1 MDRLPDRVVDKHPE
15 LVAQV
20 EPTLLEQARTVDPDQ
35 LAMLAAESSP
45 AWTRTGAGL
54 GARPRTAPR
63 GNPHPVA
70 GRVRPSAGPAHR
82 RGSRGV
88 DHGSRQLSRP
98 VPADDGEPDTRT
110 PGQRR
115 HDALLNA
122 GRRLL
127 RSGSLPDAGGTPAT
141 VLLTMAVDELE
152 ARTGLVTTSHGGSLS
167 IPAALRLAA
176 DAQILPAVLD
186 SRGAVLH
193 LGRARRIA
201 SPAQRHALAAR
212 DRGCSFPARKVT
224 ELSV

>member
-1 MDRLPDRVVDKHPE
+1 M
-15 LVAQV
+15 
-20 EPTLLEQARTVDPDQ
+20 
-35 LAMLAAESSP
+35 
-45 AWTRTGAGL
+45 
-54 GARPRTAPR
+54 
-63 GNPHPVA
+63 
-70 GRVRPSAGPAHR
+70 
-82 RGSRGV
+82 

-176 DAQILPAVLD
+176 DAQILP
-186 SRGAVLH
+186 SST
-193 LGRARRIA
+193 RAGPSFTSA
-201 SPAQRHALAAR
+201 GLAGSPAPPNDMRWPPGTGAAPSQPGR
-212 DRGCSFPARKVT
+212 
-224 ELSV
+224 